1 VRQRRISWASL
12 VVGLLSA
19 LVFPNCTPAQDKN
32 NATFDADGTAYVT
45 RVIRPPATISPEAQK
60 WLDSLRNNVAH
71 DISLEERR
79 KGTDEWRARQSAVAK
94 KLFPVNIQEQM
105 IGGVRCD
112 VITPL
117 ETPAGNENRVLIN
130 LHGGGFNSDSGS
142 LIEGDPIANLAKIK
156 VVSVYY
162 RLAPENPFPAAVDDV
177 VAVYKELLKTYK
189 PKNIGIFGTS
199 AGAIL
204 TAESAVRFK
213 QLGLPLPGALGIFSG
228 TGDFSRAGDS
238 LLLYTLNGLPGDL
251 PVIDPAQPHHDEYV
265 GKTNP
270 RDPVLSPL
278 FADLKG
284 MPPSLLVTS
293 TRDILLSG
301 TTMLHR
307 AMLAAGDHAD
317 LVVFEALPHA
327 FWYHFE
333 MPETTECLGIMAK
346 YFDRKLGR

>member
-1 VRQRRISWASL
+1 MTGSFAVI
-12 VVGLLSA
+12 LLA
-19 LVFPNCTPAQDKN
+19 LVAMVNPCAAQEKN
-32 NATFDADGTAYVT
+32 SATFDADGTAHIT

-71 DISLEERR
+71 DSSLEERR
-79 KGTDEWRARQSAVAK
+79 KGTDEWRERQSAVAK
-94 KLFPVNIQEQM
+94 KLFPVNILEQT

-117 ETPAGNENRVLIN
+117 ETPAANKNRVLIN

-162 RLAPENPFPAAVDDV
+162 RLAPENKFPAAVDDV

-204 TAESAVRFK
+204 TAESTVRFK

-228 TGDFSRAGDS
+228 TADYSRAGDS
-238 LLLYTLNGLPGDL
+238 LLLYTLNGFPGDL
-251 PVIDPAQPHHDEYV
+251 AVIEPSRPAPNEYYGNTDP
-265 GKTNP
+265 K
-270 RDPVLSPL
+270 DPVLSPL

-284 MPPSLLVTS
+284 MPPTLLVTS

-301 TTMLHR
+301 TTMFHR
-307 AMLAAGDHAD
+307 ALLAAGADAD

-333 MPETTECLGIMAK
+333 FPETTECLNIMAK
-346 YFDRKLGR
+346 YFDRKLGH

>member
-1 VRQRRISWASL
+1 LAIGLFGSSSLIAGAS
-12 VVGLLSA
+12 
-19 LVFPNCTPAQDKN
+19 AQDKN
-32 NATFDADGTAYVT
+32 GATFDADGTAHIT
-45 RVIRPPATISPEAQK
+45 RVIRPSATVSSEAQK
-60 WLDSLRNNVAH
+60 WLGTLNHRGPGAKNLA
-71 DISLEERR
+71 ERR
-79 KGTDEWRARQSAVAK
+79 AGTDAWRASQSAVAK
-94 KLFPVNIQEQM
+94 KLFPVDIQEQT

-112 VITPL
+112 VITPI
-117 ETPAGNENRVLIN
+117 ETPDANKNRVLIN

-204 TAESAVRFK
+204 TAEATARFK
-213 QLGLPLPGALGIFSG
+213 QLGLPTPGALGIFSG
-228 TGDFSRAGDS
+228 AGDFSRAGDS
-238 LLLYTLNGLPGDL
+238 LLLYTLEGFPGDL
-251 PVIDPAQPHHDEYV
+251 AVIDPARPHHDEYV

-270 RDPVLSPL
+270 RDPVLSPV

-284 MPPSLLVTS
+284 WPPSLSVTS

-301 TTMLHR
+301 TTMFHR
-307 AMLAAGDHAD
+307 KLLAAGDDAD

-333 MPETTECLGIMAK
+333 LPETTECLNIMAK

>member
-1 VRQRRISWASL
+1 MGKMKPRWILAAML
-12 VVGLLSA
+12 TFGVVGSSSQ
-19 LVFPNCTPAQDKN
+19 CSGQDKN
-32 NATFDADGTAYVT
+32 SATFDADGTAHIT
-45 RVIRPPATISPEAQK
+45 RVIRPSATVSPEAQK
-60 WLDSLRNNVAH
+60 WLESLNHRGPGAKNLA
-71 DISLEERR
+71 ERR
-79 KGTDEWRARQSAVAK
+79 AGTDAWRASQSAVAK
-94 KLFPVNIQEQM
+94 KLFPVNIQEQT

-112 VITPL
+112 VITPI
-117 ETPAGNENRVLIN
+117 ETPDANKNRVLIN

-142 LIEGDPIANLAKIK
+142 LIEGDPIAKRAKIK

-162 RLAPENPFPAAVDDV
+162 GLAPENPFPAAVDDV

-204 TAESAVRFK
+204 TAEATAQFK
-213 QLGLPLPGALGIFSG
+213 QLGLPMPGALGIFSG

-238 LLLYTLNGLPGDL
+238 LLLYTLEGFPGEL
-251 PVIDPAQPHHDEYV
+251 GIINPAEPHHDEYV

-270 RDPVLSPL
+270 RDAVLSPL

-284 MPPSLLVTS
+284 WPPSLSVTS

-301 TTMLHR
+301 TTMFHR
-307 AMLAAGDHAD
+307 ALLAAGDDAD

-333 MPETTECLGIMAK
+333 LPETTECLNIMAK
-346 YFDRKLGR
+346 YFDKKLGR

>member
-1 VRQRRISWASL
+1 MNSPRRIGVAA
-12 VVGLLSA
+12 GLLAASMGICAAKSA
-19 LVFPNCTPAQDKN
+19 SQDKN
-32 NATFDADGTAYVT
+32 SATFDADGTAHIT
-45 RVIRPPATISPEAQK
+45 RVIRPSATVSPEAQK
-60 WLDSLRNNVAH
+60 WLESLNHRGPSAKNLA
-71 DISLEERR
+71 ERR
-79 KGTDEWRARQSAVAK
+79 AGTDAWRASQSAVAK
-94 KLFPVNIQEQM
+94 RLFPVNIQEQT

-112 VITPL
+112 VITPI
-117 ETPAGNENRVLIN
+117 ETPDANRNRVLIN

-177 VAVYKELLKTYK
+177 VAVYKELLKTFK

-204 TAESAVRFK
+204 TAEATARFK
-213 QLGLPLPGALGIFSG
+213 QLGLPMPGALGIFSG

-238 LLLYTLNGLPGDL
+238 LLLYTLEGFPGEL
-251 PVIDPAQPHHDEYV
+251 GIINPAEPHHDEYV

-270 RDPVLSPL
+270 RDAVLSPL

-284 MPPSLLVTS
+284 WPPSLLVTS

-301 TTMLHR
+301 TTMFHR
-307 AMLAAGDHAD
+307 KLLAAGDDAD

-333 MPETTECLGIMAK
+333 LPETTECLNIMAK
-346 YFDRKLGR
+346 YFDKKLGR